1 MSRIELGDGYSK
13 CKASLKKTSL
23 DENGNAAKCYMTDSD
38 LEVYDFDKVKER
50 YVRSLG
56 LAQMPKSVDALT
68 SSVSGE
74 FCLIEFKNGKLD
86 KDKGEEVRR
95 KAYDSLFILCDLLG
109 IGPVQLRQKA
119 VFVLVYN
126 TEKNSF
132 GGGSAES
139 GTVNSLLRIKSTIG
153 NKANKPFIPRTLSG
167 LVGFC
172 LKDFHLVAQ
181 DEFDTKILPCLEK

>member
-50 YVRSLG
+50 YVRSFG

-95 KAYDSLFILCDLLG
+95 KAYDSL
-109 IGPVQLRQKA
+109 
-119 VFVLVYN
+119 
-126 TEKNSF
+126 
-132 GGGSAES
+132 
-139 GTVNSLLRIKSTIG
+139 
-153 NKANKPFIPRTLSG
+153 LSSVIYWG
-167 LVGFC
+167 LV
-172 LKDFHLVAQ
+172 LSS
-181 DEFDTKILPCLEK
+181 